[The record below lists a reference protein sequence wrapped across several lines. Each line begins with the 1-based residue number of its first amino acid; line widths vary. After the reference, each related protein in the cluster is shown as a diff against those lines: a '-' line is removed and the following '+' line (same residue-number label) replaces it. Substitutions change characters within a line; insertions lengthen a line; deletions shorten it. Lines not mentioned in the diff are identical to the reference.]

1 MNLVQYHIINGV
13 SEVCPRPVICHMSLP
28 YCSFSIFPLSMA
40 GDLSSS
46 ETPHTRKISLKKGK
60 NVPAQGASSASPWH
74 LQRALTLC
82 GTGESYRRA
91 TTIHILSDDV
101 LLGIFDSYRKVWNC
115 DITWPWHLLLHV
127 CRRWR
132 QVIFTSPHHL
142 KLQLL
147 CTIGTP
153 VRKNLGIWPPFPV
166 HVDYYPYYGS
176 HLSPHDE
183 DNAIAALVHHNRVC
197 HVELKLTSPQLGRMV
212 TAMQEPYPVLR
223 YLSISSKDGSV
234 PALPT
239 EFLGGCAPCLQEVRL
254 SGIAY
259 PALPSLLLSA
269 THLVTLRLIHIPPT
283 GFISLEALVLGLAAV
298 PRLERFTLDF
308 QSITPSLNRTPP
320 PLAARIDLP
329 FLTAFVFQGTGE
341 YLENLVAQ
349 IDSPQ
354 LVQILITYLDQPNSF
369 QIYQLP
375 KFISRSG
382 GCHLASKHAEVSIYK
397 DMQLTTFDM
406 SRSPYH
412 DPCMN
417 SAGMRLGVSCA
428 SFVRLSP
435 LAQVLSQFS
444 ASLSRVV
451 HLKLT
456 IKHVPR
462 PSTSHHGWL
471 LYNTWTG
478 DVEWQPLLRQFI
490 AVETLRVSWDL
501 AERIASALEY
511 SVSEETEAA
520 DALPSL
526 HLIYLEGQ
534 PESSIEKFVT
544 ARQLS
549 GRPVSFFKSEY
560 EFNRRLE
567 SYGSEEWRRPQTQE
581 YIT

>member
-1 MNLVQYHIINGV
+1 
-13 SEVCPRPVICHMSLP
+13 MSLP
-28 YCSFSIFPLSMA
+28 YCSFSIFPLSLA
-40 GDLSSS
+40 GDSSSS

-320 PLAARIDLP
+320 PLAARINLP
-329 FLTAFVFQGTGE
+329 SLTSFEFQGTGE

-354 LVQILITYLDQPNSF
+354 LVKILITCLDQPDNF
-369 QIYQLP
+369 QIYELP
-375 KFISRSG
+375 KFISRSVG
-382 GCHLASKHAEVSIYK
+382 PHLASFKHAEVSLYEGG
-397 DMQLTTFDM
+397 QLKSFDM
-406 SRSPYH
+406 SRFPYH
-412 DPCMN
+412 DPCVN
-417 SAGMRLGVSCA
+417 SAEMRLG
-428 SFVRLSP
+428 LSP

-444 ASLSRVV
+444 ALLSKVV

-456 IKHVPR
+456 IKPISGLGLN
-462 PSTSHHGWL
+462 STSHHGWL
-471 LYNTWTG
+471 SYNTWTG
-478 DVEWQPLLRQFI
+478 DIEWQPLLRQFI

-549 GRPVSFFKSEY
+549 GRPVSVFKSEY

-567 SYGSEEWRRPQTQE
+567 SYGSEEWRRPHTQK